1 MTNAFSRD
9 YVPAI
14 KPDEIK
20 STSKLVK
27 KVEPHINSQV
37 ILAQKETSQQ
47 RADRRKKLERS
58 NSFC

>member
-1 MTNAFSRD
+1 MTNAFSPN
-9 YVPAI
+9 YSPAI
-14 KPDEIK
+14 KPEDIK

-58 NSFC
+58 NSFV